1 MFAEADDPPC
11 EPHQRD
17 RADHEERRAP
27 RQPGHQRGDDRRRD
41 RVAEPRERMREALH
55 DATPFAR
62 EPVGDRAGRA
72 GSVAPSPMPSSSR
85 AANSSPRLCTAGGEG
100 GDDPD
105 QPAADQRDAGAEPV
119 GDPAAA
125 DLADCIRIRERGECD
140 AEFGIRQAEF
150 GLDRAGCGRE
160 VDAVDVEDERKRAQQ
175 PQRVAPLTV
184 VVRHVS
190 HSILVRGVTMTP
202 RSLAGPASRGG
213 GDTV

>member
-1 MFAEADDPPC
+1 MVGAIRRNSGPTASGRQAARGGGARTAGAGFVAERMFAEADDPPC

-27 RQPGHQRGDDRRRD
+27 RQPVISAATIGGVTALPSRENECVKPCTTPRRSRGNQW
-41 RVAEPRERMREALH
+41 VI
-55 DATPFAR
+55 AR
-62 EPVGDRAGRA
+62 AWA

-85 AANSSPRLCTAGGEG
+85 AANSSRGCARPGGEG

-160 VDAVDVEDERKRAQQ
+160 VDAVDVEDAHAATACGA
-175 PQRVAPLTV
+175 VD
-184 VVRHVS
+184 
-190 HSILVRGVTMTP
+190 
-202 RSLAGPASRGG
+202 GG
-213 GDTV
+213 R